1 MIKTSWKIMA
11 IFFLFIMT
19 GCNVVTG
26 TVPVSLT
33 LDATA
38 LYETSVAQVTEAN
51 AQTLTVEA
59 FENTAIAVAK
69 TANVTP
75 TPIPTIDRTR
85 PSNAT
90 PTRQPDC
97 DSASAGSPFDVTIR
111 DHTEMTPGQNFTKT
125 WRLLN
130 TGSCKWTRLYKL
142 VFFSG
147 NSLQASF
154 EQNLHGEVLP
164 GSSIDLSVSMIA
176 PFTPGIYQS
185 NWMLQNEKGELFGIG
200 PNADAPF
207 WVIIDVVNQATPTI
221 TPTPTPTR
229 TSTPQV
235 LIYKQG
241 SLEMSS
247 TQKMDLD
254 EGLIITGD
262 APYDLEYSFLNG
274 SHILMP
280 GSSTG
285 ILPFGTTTPTFGD
298 CQVLNMTTNGIVYA
312 LITGNEY
319 ICYVTDQNRL
329 GRLHIIS
336 FDETSGIL
344 TLEYLTWKSQ

>member
-1 MIKTSWKIMA
+1 MIKTSRKVMA

-19 GCNVVTG
+19 SCTVATG

-38 LYETSVAQVTEAN
+38 LYLTSAAQVTEAN

-69 TANVTP
+69 TAKVTP

-85 PSNAT
+85 PSDAT

-97 DSASAGSPFDVTIR
+97 DSASAGSPFDVSIR
-111 DHTEMTPGQNFTKT
+111 DHTEMIPGQNFTKT
-125 WRLLN
+125 WRLVN
-130 TGSCKWTRLYKL
+130 AGSCKWTRLYKL

-176 PFTPGIYQS
+176 PITPGIYQG
-185 NWMLQNEKGELFGIG
+185 NWMLQNEKGEQFGIG

-221 TPTPTPTR
+221 TPTPSPTR
-229 TSTPQV
+229 TPTIQV

-247 TQKMDLD
+247 TQKVDLD
-254 EGLIITGD
+254 EGLITTGD
-262 APYDLEYSFLNG
+262 APFDLEYSFLGG

-280 GSSTG
+280 GSLTG
-285 ILPFGTTTPTFGD
+285 ILPFGSTAPTFGD
-298 CQVLNMTTNGIVYA
+298 CQALNLANNGIVYA
-312 LITGNEY
+312 TISGYEY
-319 ICYVTDQNRL
+319 ICYKTDQNRMGSL
-329 GRLHIIS
+329 RIIS
-336 FDETSGIL
+336 FNETSGIL
-344 TLEYLTWKSQ
+344 TLEFLTWTSQ

>member
-1 MIKTSWKIMA
+1 MITTSQKVMA

-19 GCNVVTG
+19 GCNQATG
-26 TVPVSLT
+26 TVPVALT

-59 FENTAIAVAK
+59 FENTAIAVAM

-97 DSASAGSPFDVTIR
+97 DTASAGSPFDVTIR
-111 DHTEMTPGQNFTKT
+111 DHTVMAPGENFTKT
-125 WRLLN
+125 WRLVN
-130 TGSCKWTRLYKL
+130 AGSCKWTRLYKL

-147 NSLQASF
+147 NSLEANF
-154 EQNLHGEVLP
+154 EQNLNGEVLP
-164 GSSIDLSVSMIA
+164 GSSIDLSVAMVA
-176 PFTPGIYQS
+176 PVTTGIYQS

-207 WVIIDVVNQATPTI
+207 WVIIDVVNQATMTI
-221 TPTPTPTR
+221 TPTSTPTR
-229 TSTPQV
+229 TPTPQV

-241 SLEMSS
+241 SLGMSS
-247 TQKMDLD
+247 TQKLDLD
-254 EGLIITGD
+254 EGLISAID
-262 APYDLEYSFLNG
+262 APFDLEYTFLSG

-280 GSSTG
+280 GNATG
-285 ILPFGTTTPTFGD
+285 ILPFGSTPPTYND
-298 CQVLNMTTNGIVYA
+298 CQNLNLANNGIVYTS
-312 LITGNEY
+312 ISGTDY
-319 ICYVTDQNRL
+319 ICYKTDQDRL
-329 GRLHIIS
+329 GRMKIIS
-336 FDETSGIL
+336 FDEASGIL
-344 TLEYLTWKSQ
+344 TLEFLTWANQ